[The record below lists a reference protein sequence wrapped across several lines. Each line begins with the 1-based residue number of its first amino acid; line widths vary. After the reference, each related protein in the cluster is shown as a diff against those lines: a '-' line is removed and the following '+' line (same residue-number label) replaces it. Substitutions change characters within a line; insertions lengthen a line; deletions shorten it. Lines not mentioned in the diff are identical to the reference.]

1 MLRRRIIPAL
11 LMRDG
16 GLVKTEKFSKERY
29 IGDPINAVKIFNEKE
44 VDELCLLDIGATTEG
59 RSPAYEQINEIVS
72 EAFMPI
78 GYGGGI
84 NSMAY
89 VEQLFKIGVEKV
101 IMNTAAFE
109 NENLVKEAAS
119 VFGNQSI
126 VVSIDIKKDIWGQ
139 YRIYTRSGKSKHKID
154 IITAVKKMQDLGAG
168 EIILN
173 NIDRDGTMQGYDLDP
188 INKVAKVIDVPLVAL
203 GGASSLND
211 LIAAIQNG
219 ATAVAAGS
227 MFVFQ
232 GVHKAVLISYITAD
246 QLEHSLHS
254 NK

>member
-16 GLVKTEKFSKERY
+16 GLVKTVKFSKERY

-44 VDELCLLDIGATTEG
+44 VDELCLLDIGATVEG
-59 RSPAYEQINEIVS
+59 RPPAYQEINEIVS

-84 NSMAY
+84 QHMEH
-89 VEQLFKIGVEKV
+89 VEQLFKLGVEKV

-109 NENLVKEAAS
+109 NEGLVKEASSIYGSQS
-119 VFGNQSI
+119 V
-126 VVSIDIKKDIWGQ
+126 VVSIDIKKDLWGQ
-139 YRIYTRSGKSKHKID
+139 YKVFTRSGKSKQKID
-154 IITAVKKMQDLGAG
+154 LITAVKKMQDLGAG

-173 NIDRDGTMQGYDLDP
+173 NIDRDGTMLGYDLDP

-203 GGASSLND
+203 GGASGIND
-211 LIAAIQNG
+211 FVSAIQNG
-219 ATAVAAGS
+219 AAAVSAGS
-227 MFVFQ
+227 IFVYQ
-232 GVHKAVLISYITAD
+232 GVHKAVLISYITSD
-246 QLEHSLHS
+246 NLEQRLQ
-254 NK
+254 NQ

>member
-11 LMRDG
+11 LLRDG
-16 GLVKTEKFSKERY
+16 GLVKTVKFSKERY

-59 RSPAYEQINEIVS
+59 RPPAYSEINEIVS

-84 NSMAY
+84 QTMDH
-89 VEQLFKIGVEKV
+89 VERLFKIGVEKV

-109 NENLVKEAAS
+109 NETLVKEASS

-126 VVSIDIKKDIWGQ
+126 VVSIDIKKDIWGH
-139 YRIYTRSGKSKHKID
+139 YKIFTRSGKSKQKID
-154 IITAVKKMQDLGAG
+154 LITAVKKMQDLGAG

-173 NIDRDGTMQGYDLDP
+173 NIDRDGTMQGYDIEP
-188 INKVAKVIDVPLVAL
+188 IDKISKAIEVPLVAL
-203 GGASSLND
+203 GGAACID
-211 LIAAIQNG
+211 DFVDAIQHG
-219 ATAVAAGS
+219 AAAVSAGS
-227 MFVFQ
+227 MFVYQ
-232 GVHKAVLISYITAD
+232 GVHKAVLISYITSD
-246 QLEHSLHS
+246 TLEHKLS

>member
-1 MLRRRIIPAL
+1 
-11 LMRDG
+11 
-16 GLVKTEKFSKERY
+16 
-29 IGDPINAVKIFNEKE
+29 
-44 VDELCLLDIGATTEG
+44 
-59 RSPAYEQINEIVS
+59 
-72 EAFMPI
+72 
-78 GYGGGI
+78 
-84 NSMAY
+84 
-89 VEQLFKIGVEKV
+89 
-101 IMNTAAFE
+101 MNTAAFE
-109 NENLVKEAAS
+109 NENLVKQAAS

-139 YRIYTRSGKSKHKID
+139 YRIYTRSGKSKQKID

-173 NIDRDGTMQGYDLDP
+173 NIDRDGTMQGYDLEP
-188 INKVAKVIDVPLVAL
+188 INKVAKMIDVPLVAL

-211 LIAAIQNG
+211 LVAAIQHG

-232 GVHKAVLISYITAD
+232 GIHKAVLISYITAD
-246 QLEHSLHS
+246 QLEQSLHS

>member
-16 GLVKTEKFSKERY
+16 GLVKTVKFSKERY

-44 VDELCLLDIGATTEG
+44 VDELCLLDIGATVEG
-59 RSPAYEQINEIVS
+59 RPPAYQEINEIVS

-84 NSMAY
+84 QHIGH
-89 VEQLFKIGVEKV
+89 VEQLFKLGVEKV

-109 NENLVKEAAS
+109 NEGLIKEASSIYGSQS
-119 VFGNQSI
+119 V
-126 VVSIDIKKDIWGQ
+126 VVSIDIKKDLWGQ
-139 YRIYTRSGKSKHKID
+139 YKVFTRSGKSKQKID
-154 IITAVKKMQDLGAG
+154 LITAVKKMQDLGAG

-173 NIDRDGTMQGYDLDP
+173 NIDRDGTMLGYDHDP

-203 GGASSLND
+203 GGASGIND
-211 LIAAIQNG
+211 FVSAIQNG
-219 ATAVAAGS
+219 AAAVSAGS
-227 MFVFQ
+227 IFVYQ
-232 GVHKAVLISYITAD
+232 GIHKAVLISYINSDT
-246 QLEHSLHS
+246 LEQTLQNH
-254 NK
+254 

>member
-16 GLVKTEKFSKERY
+16 GLVKTIKFSKERY

-44 VDELCLLDIGATTEG
+44 VDELCLLDIGATKEG
-59 RSPAYEQINEIVS
+59 RPPAYKEINEIVS

-84 NSMAY
+84 QNMEH
-89 VEQLFKIGVEKV
+89 VERLFKIGVEKV

-109 NENLVKEAAS
+109 NENLVKEASS
-119 VFGNQSI
+119 VYGSQSI
-126 VVSIDIKKDIWGQ
+126 VVSIDIKKDLWGQ
-139 YRIYTRSGKSKHKID
+139 YKIFTRSGKSKQKLD
-154 IITAVKKMQDLGAG
+154 LITAVKKMQELGAG

-188 INKVAKVIDVPLVAL
+188 ISKAGKVLDVPLVAL
-203 GGASSLND
+203 GGAAKID
-211 LIAAIQNG
+211 DFVEAIQSG
-219 ATAVAAGS
+219 AAAVSAGS
-227 MFVFQ
+227 MFVYQ
-232 GVHKAVLISYITAD
+232 GIHKAVLISYITSD
-246 QLEHSLHS
+246 NLEQRLQ
-254 NK
+254 NQ

>member
-1 MLRRRIIPAL
+1 MLRRRIIPTL

-59 RSPAYEQINEIVS
+59 MSPAYAEINEIVS

-84 NSMAY
+84 HSMAH

-126 VVSIDIKKDIWGQ
+126 VVSIDIKKDLWGQ
-139 YRIYTRSGKSKHKID
+139 YRIYTRSGKSKQKWI
-154 IITAVKKMQDLGAG
+154 
-168 EIILN
+168 
-173 NIDRDGTMQGYDLDP
+173 
-188 INKVAKVIDVPLVAL
+188 
-203 GGASSLND
+203 
-211 LIAAIQNG
+211 
-219 ATAVAAGS
+219 
-227 MFVFQ
+227 
-232 GVHKAVLISYITAD
+232 
-246 QLEHSLHS
+246 
-254 NK
+254 

>member
-16 GLVKTEKFSKERY
+16 GLVKTVKFSKERY

-59 RSPAYEQINEIVS
+59 RPPAYSEINEIVS

-84 NSMAY
+84 QTMDH
-89 VEQLFKIGVEKV
+89 VERLFKLGVEKV

-109 NENLVKEAAS
+109 NETLVKEAS
-119 VFGNQSI
+119 GVFGNQSI
-126 VVSIDIKKDIWGQ
+126 VVSIDIKKDLFGQ
-139 YRIYTRSGKSKHKID
+139 YRIYTRSGKSKQKID
-154 IITAVKKMQDLGAG
+154 LVTAVKKMQDLGAG

-173 NIDRDGTMQGYDLDP
+173 NIDRDGTMQGYDVEP
-188 INKVAKVIDVPLVAL
+188 INKVSKVIDLPLVAL
-203 GGASSLND
+203 GGAASID
-211 LIAAIQNG
+211 DFVAAILNG
-219 ATAVAAGS
+219 ASAVSAGS

-232 GVHKAVLISYITAD
+232 GVHKAVLISYITSD
-246 QLEHSLHS
+246 TLENTII

>member
-1 MLRRRIIPAL
+1 MLRRRVIPVL

-16 GLVKTEKFSKERY
+16 GLVKTEKFSNERY
-29 IGDPINAVKIFNEKE
+29 LGDPINAVKIFNEKE
-44 VDELCLLDIGATTEG
+44 VDELCLLDIGATNEG
-59 RSPAYEQINEIVS
+59 RSPSFDEINEIVS

-84 NSMAY
+84 HSMAD

-109 NENLVKEAAS
+109 KESLIKEAAS

-126 VVSIDIKKDIWGQ
+126 VVSIDIKKDLWGQ
-139 YRIYTRSGKSKHKID
+139 YRIYTRSGKSKQKID
-154 IITAVKKMQDLGAG
+154 IITAIKKMQDLGAG

-188 INKVAKVIDVPLVAL
+188 INKVSKIIEVPLVAL

-211 LIAAIQNG
+211 LVAAVQHG

-232 GVHKAVLISYITAD
+232 GVHKAVLISYVTSD
-246 QLEHSLHS
+246 QLEIILHS

>member
-16 GLVKTEKFSKERY
+16 GLVKTVKFSKERY

-44 VDELCLLDIGATTEG
+44 VDELCLLDIGATIEG
-59 RSPAYEQINEIVS
+59 RPPAYSEINEIVS

-84 NSMAY
+84 QTMDHI
-89 VEQLFKIGVEKV
+89 ERLFKIGVEKV

-109 NENLVKEAAS
+109 NESLVKDAANL
-119 VFGNQSI
+119 FGNQSI
-126 VVSIDIKKDIWGQ
+126 VISIDIKKDIWGQ
-139 YRIYTRSGKSKHKID
+139 YKVFTRSGKSKQKID
-154 IITAVKKMQDLGAG
+154 MISAVKKMQDLGAG

-188 INKVAKVIDVPLVAL
+188 IDEVSKALEVPLVAL
-203 GGASSLND
+203 GGAGSID
-211 LIAAIQNG
+211 DFVAAVQHG
-219 ATAVAAGS
+219 AAAVSAGS
-227 MFVFQ
+227 MFVYQ
-232 GVHKAVLISYITAD
+232 GVHKAVLISYITSDA
-246 QLEHSLHS
+246 LENKLS
-254 NK
+254 NTK